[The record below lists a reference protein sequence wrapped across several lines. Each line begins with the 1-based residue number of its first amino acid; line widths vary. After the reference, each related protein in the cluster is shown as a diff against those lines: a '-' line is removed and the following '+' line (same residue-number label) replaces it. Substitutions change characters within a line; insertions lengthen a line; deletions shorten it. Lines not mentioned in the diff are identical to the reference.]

1 MDIPLFRSRFPHFAS
16 SVIWPDPTIEVA
28 AETASCFIDVANSWY
43 RCDKCRELITELM
56 TAHILYLNGSPLQP
70 GSTAVGVVS
79 SATVGTVSVGLTV
92 NTASKGAFSAWLG
105 KTPWGEQLLAMLA
118 RISGGPIYVGGSPE
132 RRAFRKFGGR
142 F

>member
-1 MDIPLFRSRFPHFAS
+1 MDVSLFRSRFPYFAN
-16 SVIWPDPTIEVA
+16 VVVWPDPTIQMA
-28 AETASCFIDVANSWY
+28 AETATCFIDVANSWY

-56 TAHILYLNGSPLQP
+56 SAHILYLNGSAMAP
-70 GSTAVGVVS
+70 GNTAVGVVS

-92 NTASKGAFSAWLG
+92 NTATKGAFSAWLG

-118 RISGGPIYVGGSPE
+118 RLAVGPIYIGGSPE
-132 RRAFRKFGGR
+132 RRAFRKVGGR